1 MFDSEVA
8 ELEFL
13 LKHPFCGAAPD
24 GETIEGEQGGDQ
36 GSAEGDQA
44 NKGGDADPGDKGDK
58 TPPKDGQWIPKHR
71 FDEVNQGFTKYK
83 EFGSPDD
90 IRKGLNRLKE
100 LEALPQNRTTDKEKA
115 EIRKEL
121 LQVFPELSVMTNML
135 EIQKEAYTERGA
147 EQNNEFLKELGIEV
161 SESTNRYLQELI
173 SGVIASDK
181 TLLRRF
187 YAMDDKV
194 FKAAFDIAKKTFW
207 PNSRKPVPG
216 ANLQNKKI
224 LPKAP
229 STQKLAEEKKK
240 PEGNGQL
247 GRLEERAVL
256 DEASEQAFAMLEQ
269 SRSE

>member
-1 MFDSEVA
+1 M
-8 ELEFL
+8 
-13 LKHPFCGAAPD
+13 PD
-24 GETIEGEQGGDQ
+24 GEVVEGQEQDTSGQ
-36 GSAEGDQA
+36 VEGQEA
-44 NKGGDADPGDKGDK
+44 SDKGERDSGDTGGK
-58 TPPKDGQWIPKHR
+58 PPKDGQWIPKHR

-161 SESTNRYLQELI
+161 TESTNRYLQELI

-194 FKAAFDIAKKTFW
+194 FKAAFEIAKKTFW
-207 PNSRKPVPG
+207 PNARKPIPG
-216 ANLQNKKI
+216 ANLQNKKV
-224 LPKAP
+224 LPKSPA
-229 STQKLAEEKKK
+229 SQKPAD
-240 PEGNGQL
+240 GNGQGKKDPNAPL
-247 GRLEERAVL
+247 GRMEERAVL
-256 DEASEQAFAMLEQ
+256 DEASEKAFELLEQ

>member
-1 MFDSEVA
+1 MT
-8 ELEFL
+8 
-13 LKHPFCGAAPD
+13 D
-24 GETIEGEQGGDQ
+24 GEVVEVQEQPGSEQVEGQEP
-36 GSAEGDQA
+36 S
-44 NKGGDADPGDKGDK
+44 NKGDRDSGDTGGK
-58 TPPKDGQWIPKHR
+58 PPKEGQWIPKHR

-83 EFGSPDD
+83 EFGSPED
-90 IRKGLNRLKE
+90 IRKGLNRLRE
-100 LEALPQNRTTDKEKA
+100 LEALPQNKTTDKEKT

-121 LQVFPELSVMTNML
+121 LQVFPELQVMTNML
-135 EIQKEAYTERGA
+135 EIQKESYTERGA

-173 SGVIASDK
+173 SGVIAADK

-194 FKAAFDIAKKTFW
+194 FKSAFEIAKKTFW

-216 ANLQNKKI
+216 AKLQNTKI

-229 STQKLAEEKKK
+229 FTQKPTEDKK
-240 PEGNGQL
+240 PGPNGQL
-247 GRLEERAVL
+247 GRLEERDVL
-256 DEASEQAFAMLEQ
+256 DAASEKAFEMLEQ

>member
-1 MFDSEVA
+1 MSDEVREEVVSE
-8 ELEFL
+8 
-13 LKHPFCGAAPD
+13 
-24 GETIEGEQGGDQ
+24 GETATETPEPEEGNRTPGDT
-36 GSAEGDQA
+36 GKPPAEG
-44 NKGGDADPGDKGDK
+44 K
-58 TPPKDGQWIPKHR
+58 WIPKSR

-83 EFGSPDD
+83 EFGSPED
-90 IRKGLNRLKE
+90 IRKGLSRLKE

-173 SGVIASDK
+173 SGVIAADK
-181 TLLRRF
+181 SLLRRF

-207 PNSRKPVPG
+207 PNVRKMVPG
-216 ANLQNKKI
+216 ANLQGKKI
-224 LPKAP
+224 LAKAP
-229 STQKLAEEKKK
+229 SSQKPDEARK
-240 PEGNGQL
+240 PETNGQL
-247 GRLEERAVL
+247 GRLEERDVL
-256 DEASEQAFAMLEQ
+256 DKASEKAFEMLEQ